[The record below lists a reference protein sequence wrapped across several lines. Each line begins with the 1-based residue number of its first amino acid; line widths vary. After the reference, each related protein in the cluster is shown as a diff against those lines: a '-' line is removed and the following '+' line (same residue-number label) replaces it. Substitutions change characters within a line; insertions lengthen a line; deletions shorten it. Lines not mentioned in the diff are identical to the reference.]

1 MCFSL
6 GYLAQILIW
15 AVIFG
20 AVIAVVRLLLP
31 MALASLG
38 APGATLAAVINIV
51 IWAVIIIFII
61 WICVDLVSCLG
72 GLSFP
77 RHG

>member
-6 GYLAQILIW
+6 NYLAQLLVW

-20 AVIAVVRLLLP
+20 AVIAFVRLLLP

-38 APGATLAAVINIV
+38 APGATLDAAINIV
-51 IWAVIIIFII
+51 VWAVIVVFT
-61 WICVDLVSCLG
+61 WICVDLVSCLV
-72 GLSFP
+72 GLSFL